1 MTNIIYKT
9 KRKKI
14 LKYSTQTIQVGFM
27 KNLELIKKRLQDF
40 AAEREWDQFHS
51 PKNLSMA
58 LSVEA
63 SELLECFQWLTEEQ
77 SKSLNPKQLAAV
89 TDEIADIQLYLIRL
103 ADKLDIDIGEAVDKK
118 IIKNEKK
125 YPADKV
131 RGSSKKYT
139 EYKSE
144 NPIIIKDAE

>member
-1 MTNIIYKT
+1 
-9 KRKKI
+9 
-14 LKYSTQTIQVGFM
+14 M